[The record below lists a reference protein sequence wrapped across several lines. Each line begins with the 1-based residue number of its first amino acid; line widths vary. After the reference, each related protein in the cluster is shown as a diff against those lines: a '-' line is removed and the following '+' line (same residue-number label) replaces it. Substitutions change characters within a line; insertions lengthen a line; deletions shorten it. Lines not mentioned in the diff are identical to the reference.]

1 MIECLE
7 SRAREE
13 RDENAPALVENPSE
27 DGERPRQP
35 IRLQMNKRVPGEN
48 PGPPVF
54 QAGKIGKRPEPERN
68 RRVGPARNVDNLRNR
83 FEALDATPQTG
94 EVPTPAASTRTAV
107 TNPARQRVNAR
118 DHHATVRIAA

>member
-54 QAGKIGKRPEPERN
+54 QAGKVGKRPEPERN
-68 RRVGPARNVDNLRNR
+68 FRVGPADRKSVVQGKRGGSR
-83 FEALDATPQTG
+83 GCGRGARAGAGEA
-94 EVPTPAASTRTAV
+94 
-107 TNPARQRVNAR
+107 
-118 DHHATVRIAA
+118 